1 MSAHL
6 ATLRNVAPFG
16 NMICSA
22 LLCDISRMDDEPDLD
37 TAAGRLKWAR
47 TRAGYETAED
57 FANKLKIKPVTYRA
71 YEIGQNGYSRHAALF
86 AKRLGVTTEW
96 LLTGGAVPEHPRSEE
111 QPSELQSL
119 LRTSYPVS

>member
-1 MSAHL
+1 ME
-6 ATLRNVAPFG
+6 
-16 NMICSA
+16 
-22 LLCDISRMDDEPDLD
+22 DEPDLD

-96 LLTGGAVPEHPRSEE
+96 LLTGGAVPEHPVQGPEPEVPTWLPKPRTLM
-111 QPSELQSL
+111 ELLAAAMNVDRKSTRL
-119 LRTSYPVS
+119 NSSH